1 MAKKLTKEITDTGVS
16 IEFANG
22 ETLALQFAD
31 LSEDIKFRLMA
42 HGASQKLG
50 DASAGTE
57 TVEEAIAETKKVLER
72 LIAGDWKSVRESSGS
87 PKIGLLVEALARLTS
102 RDIAECREVVE
113 ALDDETKKKLRA
125 QPQLKAV
132 MADIRAEREKAKAQE
147 AGVGGVD
154 FGALFG

>member
-72 LIAGDWKSVRESSGS
+72 LIAGGGIIDAPGEAEFEENAGKRNRLSIEHFEGF
-87 PKIGLLVEALARLTS
+87 IG
-102 RDIAECREVVE
+102 C
-113 ALDDETKKKLRA
+113 
-125 QPQLKAV
+125 
-132 MADIRAEREKAKAQE
+132 
-147 AGVGGVD
+147 
-154 FGALFG
+154 

>member
-1 MAKKLTKEITDTGVS
+1 MEIGKMAKKLTKEITDTGVS

-57 TVEEAIAETKKVLER
+57 R

-113 ALDDETKKKLRA
+113 SLDDETKKKLRA